1 MTGKYYNRVGRG
13 HGIAECGGALSCAYF
28 QAAGKDKE
36 EMSGDVDMKLTPKQ
50 EAFVDYYIETGNATE
65 AARRAGY
72 SRGIANRI
80 GTENLSKPVIQQAI
94 KARQA
99 EIKSERTADITET
112 MEFLTAVMRGEVM
125 EQVVV
130 VEGVGDGCSEARL
143 VEKTPSVADRTK
155 AADHILKRYGRP
167 PKLEEMEIEKR
178 IEKLTVEA
186 EVLRT
191 TKNSASQNQEE
202 AVTFEYCREDA
213 DED

>member
-1 MTGKYYNRVGRG
+1 
-13 HGIAECGGALSCAYF
+13 
-28 QAAGKDKE
+28 
-36 EMSGDVDMKLTPKQ
+36 MSGDVDMKLTPKQ
-50 EAFVDYYIETGNATE
+50 EKFVDFFIETGNACE
-65 AARRAGY
+65 AARKAGY
-72 SRGIANRI
+72 SKGSITDASEWLNPKKS
-80 GTENLSKPVIQQAI
+80 EKYKPYLDEAI

-99 EIKSERTADITET
+99 EIKSERTADITEV
-112 MEFLTAVMRGEVM
+112 MEFLTSVMRGEIT

-130 VEGVGDGCSEARL
+130 VEGNGDGCSEARL
-143 VEKTPSVADRTK
+143 VEKPPSVADRTK

-167 PKLEEMEIEKR
+167 PKLEEMEMEKR

-191 TKNSASQNQEE
+191 TKNSASSDQEE

>member
-1 MTGKYYNRVGRG
+1 M
-13 HGIAECGGALSCAYF
+13 CGGALSCAYF

-50 EAFVDYYIETGNATE
+50 EAFVDAYIETGNATE
-65 AARRAGY
+65 AARIAGY
-72 SRGIANRI
+72 KKGSVDDAPNWLNPR
-80 GTENLSKPVIQQAI
+80 KPQYKPYLDDAI

-99 EIKSERTADITET
+99 EIKSERTADITEV
-112 MEFLTAVMRGEVM
+112 MEFLTAVMRGEIT

-130 VEGVGDGCSEARL
+130 VEGTGDGCSEARL
-143 VEKTPSVADRTK
+143 VEKPPSVADRTK

-167 PKLEEMEIEKR
+167 PKLEEMEMEKR

-191 TKNSASQNQEE
+191 TKNSASSDQEE